1 MKAVIG
7 ANGMGLETYLDE
19 LRSEFPQVEFVYE
32 PSRET
37 LAETLADADIYMG
50 WINREIFVAARNLKW
65 IQSPSSGANYYV
77 AIPEL
82 VASDVLLTSAVGTH
96 SSCLADSIFGMILA
110 FTRGIRQFI
119 LRQQKHEWSLRE
131 LRNTLCE
138 LTNQTIGLIG
148 FGSVGRATAKRAH
161 AFDMRILAVDAFP
174 GVKPDYVEALMGLD
188 GLPRLLAES
197 DIVLVSVP
205 YTKDTDHMIGAEQI
219 AQMKDGAYLIVIS
232 RGGIVDEDAMI
243 AALHSGKL
251 AGAASDVFAQEPL
264 PPDSP
269 LWDEPNLLITP
280 HAAGGTQYEGAHVME
295 IFKENL
301 AKFLKGDLRL
311 RNQVNKELGW

>member
-1 MKAVIG
+1 MKVLIG
-7 ANGMGLETYLDE
+7 ANGMGLETHLPE
-19 LRSEFPQVEFVYE
+19 LRSEFPGVEFVHE
-32 PSRET
+32 PNREK
-37 LAETLADADIYMG
+37 LKEALADVDVYMG
-50 WINREIFVAARNLKW
+50 WINRDAFLAAKQLKW

-96 SSCLADSIFGMILA
+96 SSCLADSIFAMLLS

-119 LRQQKHEWSLRE
+119 FRQQKHEWSLSE

-148 FGSVGRATAKRAH
+148 FGSVGRATARRAQ
-161 AFDMRILAVDAFP
+161 AFDMRILAVDAYP
-174 GVKPDYVEALMGLD
+174 GPKPDYVESLEGLE

-197 DIVLVSVP
+197 DVVVVTVP

-219 AQMKDGAYLIVIS
+219 AMMKKGAYLIAIS
-232 RGGIVDEDAMI
+232 RGKIVDEDALV
-243 AALHSGKL
+243 AALHSGQL
-251 AGAASDVFAQEPL
+251 AGAAADVFAQEPL
-264 PPDSP
+264 PKDSP

-280 HAAGGTQYEGAHVME
+280 HAAGGTQYEGQHVIE
-295 IFKENL
+295 IFRENL
-301 AKFLKGDLRL
+301 GKFLAGQLPL
-311 RNQVNKELGW
+311 RNQVNKQLGW

>member
-7 ANGMGLETYLDE
+7 TNAMGLETYLDE
-19 LRSEFPQVEFVYE
+19 LRTEFPEVEFIYE
-32 PSRET
+32 PSREN
-37 LAETLADADIYMG
+37 LAATLADADIYIG
-50 WINREIFVAARNLKW
+50 WINREIFLQAKNLKW
-65 IQSPSSGANYYV
+65 IQSPSSGANYYI

-96 SSCLADSIFGMILA
+96 SACLAESVFAMLLS

-119 LRQQKHEWSLRE
+119 LRQQKHEWSLHE
-131 LRNTLCE
+131 LRNTLRE

-148 FGSVGRATAKRAH
+148 FGSVGRATAKRAQ
-161 AFDMRILAVDAFP
+161 AFDMRILAVDAYP

-197 DIVLVSVP
+197 DVVVVTVP
-205 YTKDTDHMIGAEQI
+205 YTKDTDHMIGAKQF

-232 RGGIVDEDAMI
+232 RGGIVDEEAMVE
-243 AALHSGKL
+243 ALHSGKL

-280 HAAGGTQYEGAHVME
+280 HSAGGTQYEGAHVME
-295 IFKENL
+295 IFRENMH
-301 AKFLKGDLRL
+301 KFLKGELPL